1 MTTEIQNFLDRI
13 WDMAAAGLLSLFG
26 GTAAYVYKTVRD
38 DTGFKFGPF
47 FVNAFLAF
55 FIGNMIGGFIPKG
68 ASYRDGLLMLAGFST
83 WPILGVMEFYG
94 KRAVLK
100 YIDKAIGVNASGADR
115 EMSQLNAKKATATK
129 ANGGSLVSE
138 IAPPARRSRKD

>member
-55 FIGNMIGGFIPKG
+55 FIGNMIGGFIPKD

-100 YIDKAIGVNASGADR
+100 YIDKAIGINASGVDR
-115 EMSQLNAKKATATK
+115 EMTQANEKKTTAKST
-129 ANGGSLVSE
+129 NSSLVSE